1 MRCLKKLLGFQISLK
16 TALAAALLMS
26 LLVPQETF
34 ARATKS
40 AILTQKRVPT
50 ATETRKSLSE
60 EQRKLRLQHA
70 QELLGKHYQ
79 YSEVRS
85 GEKVRRIN
93 GQVYRWTQ
101 EGLPLKHRHR
111 YQEVAQAI
119 IDESLRYE
127 FDPILLLSVIQGESS
142 FNPDMLGGVG
152 EIGLMQIRPETGK
165 WITQKFNMQW
175 KGKKSLF
182 DPVTNIRIGAAYLS
196 FLRDRFDSHAR
207 LYLAAY
213 NMGQRNVDSALARN
227 IWPKDYPIH
236 VMRRYVDFYAD
247 LKEVTEKKEAK
258 RAAAKKAAQEKAAN
272 DRLEKIIDRMA
283 KPVAKASDKNA
294 DKRSVRL

>member
-1 MRCLKKLLGFQISLK
+1 MKIAFYLGMRCLTKLLAFQSSLK
-16 TALAAALLMS
+16 TALMAALLIS
-26 LLVPQETF
+26 LVTSATAL
-34 ARATKS
+34 ARTTKTP
-40 AILTQKRVPT
+40 AVGKRTPT
-50 ATETRKSLSE
+50 AVETKTKLSE

-70 QELLGKHYQ
+70 QELLGKYYQ
-79 YSEVRS
+79 YSEVRT
-85 GEKVRRIN
+85 GEKVQRIN

-101 EGLPLKHRHR
+101 EGLPSKHRHR

-165 WITQKFNMQW
+165 WISQKSNMKW

-182 DPVTNIRIGAAYLS
+182 DPVTNIRIGAAYLN

-213 NMGQRNVDSALARN
+213 NMGQRNVDSALSRN

-247 LKEVTEKKEAK
+247 LKEVTQKKE
-258 RAAAKKAAQEKAAN
+258 AKKAAQEKAAN
-272 DRLEKIIDRMA
+272 DRLEKVIDRMA
-283 KPVAKASDKNA
+283 KPLAKASNK
-294 DKRSVRL
+294 KSVSL